1 MMLLGYRTMV
11 SPRDFGSLDLGSI
24 PSALVILF
32 AITVYPLIFG
42 IRAIPNEV

>member
-24 PSALVILF
+24 PSALVNTVRHNSIASYLF
-32 AITVYPLIFG
+32 IDRI
-42 IRAIPNEV
+42 